1 MQVNLEW
8 VKDALRPTRVVPG
21 LFSVLV
27 QVFLD
32 PGAMILTV
40 NSYCIHRLNGESHTT
55 LTKENA

>member
-40 NSYCIHRLNGESHTT
+40 NSYCIHHLNGESHT
-55 LTKENA
+55 A